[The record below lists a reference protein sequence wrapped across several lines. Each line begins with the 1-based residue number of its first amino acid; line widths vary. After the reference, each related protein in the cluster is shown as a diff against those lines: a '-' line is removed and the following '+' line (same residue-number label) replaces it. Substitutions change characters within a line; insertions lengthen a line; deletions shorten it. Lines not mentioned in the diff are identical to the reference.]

1 MILLD
6 THALIW
12 LAQSPEKLSPRA
24 SDAIRSARGEGGIAV
39 SAMTLW
45 ELAWLV
51 TNQRLN
57 IVGTPAAFM
66 EEITHR
72 TAIRP
77 ITTEIA
83 VLASQFPSSYPKDP
97 CDRLI
102 GATAVSEGIALV
114 TKDQDIRKC
123 QQIRTIW

>member
-12 LAQSPEKLSPRA
+12 LAQSPDKLSSKA
-24 SDAIRSARGEGGIAV
+24 SNAIRAARGDGGIAV

-57 IVGTPAAFM
+57 IIGTAAAFL

-77 ITTEIA
+77 ITAEIA
-83 VLASQFPSSYPKDP
+83 LLASQFPSSYPKDP

-102 GATAVSEGIALV
+102 GATALSEGIALV
-114 TKDQDIRKC
+114 TKDLEMRNFRQL
-123 QQIRTIW
+123 RTIW

>member
-1 MILLD
+1 VILLD

-12 LAQSPEKLSPRA
+12 LAQSPEKLSSKA
-24 SDAIRSARGEGGIAV
+24 SDAIRAARGGGGIAV

-45 ELAWLV
+45 ELAWLA
-51 TNQRLN
+51 TNRRLN
-57 IVGTPAAFM
+57 IFGTVAAFL

-77 ITTEIA
+77 ITAEIA
-83 VLASQFPSSYPKDP
+83 LLASQFPSTYPKDP

-102 GATAVSEGIALV
+102 GATALSEGIALV
-114 TKDQDIRKC
+114 TKDHDIRNC
-123 QQIRTIW
+123 QQIKTIW

>member
-1 MILLD
+1 VILLD

-12 LAQSPEKLSPRA
+12 LAQTPAELSPNA
-24 SDAIRSARGEGGIAV
+24 IEAIREARRDGGLAI

-51 TNQRLN
+51 AKQRLN
-57 IVGTPAAFM
+57 FPGTPAAFM
-66 EEITHR
+66 DEITHR

-83 VLASQFPSSYPKDP
+83 MLASQFPDSYPKDP

-102 GATAVSEGIALV
+102 GATALSEGIALV
-114 TKDQDIRKC
+114 TKDQEIRNC
-123 QQIRTIW
+123 RQIRTIW

>member
-1 MILLD
+1 VILLD